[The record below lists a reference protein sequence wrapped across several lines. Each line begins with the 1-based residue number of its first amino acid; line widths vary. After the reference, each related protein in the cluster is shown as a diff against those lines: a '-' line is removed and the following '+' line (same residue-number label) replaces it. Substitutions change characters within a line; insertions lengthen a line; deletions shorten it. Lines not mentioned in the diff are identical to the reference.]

1 MFICRKKEG
10 CYGGMYTI
18 PGSLDREGTM
28 IEKRRFKEQS
38 FRKRDIF
45 RFYLDMLHLGRR
57 RDVFRLMT

>member
-1 MFICRKKEG
+1 MRECVCEREEMFICRKKEG

-38 FRKRDIF
+38 FRNRDI
-45 RFYLDMLHLGRR
+45 LVLP
-57 RDVFRLMT
+57 